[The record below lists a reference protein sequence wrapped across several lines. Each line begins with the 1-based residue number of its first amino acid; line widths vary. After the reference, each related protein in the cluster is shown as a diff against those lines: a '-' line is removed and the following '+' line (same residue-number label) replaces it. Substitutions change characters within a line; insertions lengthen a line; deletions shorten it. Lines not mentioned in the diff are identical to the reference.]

1 MKTTEAAHQLNTYL
15 VTRRLHPDTFADH
28 TALTKIVAECSSLLG
43 AHASAAEP
51 FMTAIHV
58 MNNLGL
64 QDQPGASLDSDHLLR
79 ACRDMLN
86 LLTIDEVSG
95 EAISVYA
102 DLLCL
107 KDRNIDYTSYIN
119 VVTKLYVAAEALDD
133 ADKNAIRKSCAD
145 AFGTFRNAEIVS
157 NDMEQSMDSR
167 FTREVCQGLV
177 KDLGFSAQNLQAL
190 KRLSRTTSAPQ
201 P

>member
-1 MKTTEAAHQLNTYL
+1 
-15 VTRRLHPDTFADH
+15 
-28 TALTKIVAECSSLLG
+28 
-43 AHASAAEP
+43 
-51 FMTAIHV
+51 MTAIHV
-58 MNNLGL
+58 MNNLNI
-64 QDQPGASLDSDHLLR
+64 QDQPGASLDDDHLLR

-119 VVTKLYVAAEALDD
+119 VVTKLYVAAEALEDS
-133 ADKNAIRKSCAD
+133 DKNALRKSCAD
-145 AFGTFRNAEIVS
+145 AFDAFRNAEIVS
-157 NDMEQSMDSR
+157 NDMEQAMDSR
-167 FTREVCQGLV
+167 YTREVCQGLV

-190 KRLSRTTSAPQ
+190 KCFNRTTSAPR